1 MFFFTFENN
10 PWTPSGRG
18 DLIAFAGAS
27 GFKKGK
33 YTLIL
38 KPELNWIGHKNANVI
53 VANEVVV

>member
-38 KPELNWIGHKNANVI
+38 KPELN
-53 VANEVVV
+53 